1 MKEIDE
7 AFPRANFEQTLT
19 RLLTMLN
26 YRVDAAKEHN
36 KDKEIAA
43 VIQQLEAAKA
53 ELEARL
59 GGEEA
64 KVAVKKED
72 LNKIMGQ
79 FEGESRKTVLS
90 L

>member
-43 VIQQLEAAKA
+43 VI
-53 ELEARL
+53 
-59 GGEEA
+59 
-64 KVAVKKED
+64 
-72 LNKIMGQ
+72 
-79 FEGESRKTVLS
+79 
-90 L
+90 